1 MAVLGVGEMIGGYF
15 VGQLR
20 DNFGNSIAIIT
31 QLILTSLA
39 VLSVLTFN
47 RLDHFS
53 LVLAYT
59 MCFLWGLQDSG
70 INCILRSI
78 LGFEFE
84 SNLLP
89 FSVFSVSHSL
99 TVFYAQLVEVQV
111 MKEEGLTRDEQK

>member
-1 MAVLGVGEMIGGYF
+1 MAMLGLGEMIGGYV

-20 DNFGNSIAIIT
+20 DNFGNATAISA
-31 QLILTSLA
+31 QLTLIFLA
-39 VLSVLTFN
+39 VISVMTFN
-47 RLDHFS
+47 RLDYFNLS
-53 LVLAYT
+53 LAYL

-70 INCILRSI
+70 INCLLRSI

-99 TVFYAQLVEVQV
+99 TVFAAQLIEV
-111 MKEEGLTRDEQK
+111 